1 MSVIPKSGDQKYA
14 FQEEQDRQKSDSE
27 RVANKRGQSHS
38 KNFDNDNNLSNFCQ
52 GFSEIYSYSPLIRT
66 VILFYQYIAYT
77 IIHGHLAKIKNLPL
91 DEKSP
96 SHYSPS

>member
-38 KNFDNDNNLSNFCQ
+38 KNFDNDNNLLQPIDTNC
-52 GFSEIYSYSPLIRT
+52 
-66 VILFYQYIAYT
+66 YT
-77 IIHGHLAKIKNLPL
+77 ILSIYCIYYYPWTSCKNQKPSLRREVAEPL
-91 DEKSP
+91 FS
-96 SHYSPS
+96 

>member
-1 MSVIPKSGDQKYA
+1 
-14 FQEEQDRQKSDSE
+14 
-27 RVANKRGQSHS
+27 VAAPLLS
-38 KNFDNDNNLSNFCQ
+38 KGNTESNFCQ